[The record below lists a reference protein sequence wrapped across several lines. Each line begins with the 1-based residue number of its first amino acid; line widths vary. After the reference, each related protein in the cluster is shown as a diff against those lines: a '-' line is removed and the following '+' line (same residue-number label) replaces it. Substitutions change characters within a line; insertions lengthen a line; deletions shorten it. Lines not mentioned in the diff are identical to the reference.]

1 MNMAKFLRTPFL
13 QTSPVVA
20 SEYVSFLSKTNS
32 KILEDSNICYNISS
46 KL

>member
-1 MNMAKFLRTPFL
+1 MNMAKFLRAPFL
-13 QTSPVVA
+13 ETSPVVA
-20 SEYVSFLSKTNS
+20 SEYASYLSKTNS

>member
-20 SEYVSFLSKTNS
+20 SEYASFLSKTNS
-32 KILEDSNICYNISS
+32 KILEDSSICCSISS